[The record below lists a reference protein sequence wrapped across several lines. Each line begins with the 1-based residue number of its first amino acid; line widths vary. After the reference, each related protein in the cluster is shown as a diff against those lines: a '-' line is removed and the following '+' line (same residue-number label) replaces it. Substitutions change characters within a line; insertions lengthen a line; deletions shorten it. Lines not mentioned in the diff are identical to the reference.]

1 EGVDG
6 LVHVLDLSW
15 TKKIKHP
22 SEVLKKGQDVRA
34 VVLNVD
40 AENQRL
46 SLGIKQ
52 LEPDKWEQF
61 FSEHQI
67 GDVVHGRIVR
77 LTSFGAFV
85 ELTEGIE
92 GLCHV
97 SELDEKRIENPET
110 QFEVGQEM
118 DLKIIKMN
126 LLERKIG
133 LSVRALREDSE
144 RDTWSYTPEVGTAS
158 IGELAGDQLGEFRK
172 KAQRARG
179 GESD

>member
-1 EGVDG
+1 M
-6 LVHVLDLSW
+6 HVSDLSW

-22 SEVLKKGQDVRA
+22 SEVLRKGQEVNA
-34 VVLNVD
+34 IVLNVD

-52 LEPDKWEQF
+52 LEPDKWEEF
-61 FSEHQI
+61 FSEHQV
-67 GDVVHGRIVR
+67 GDVVRGKIVR

-85 ELTEGIE
+85 ELKEGIE

-97 SELDEKRIENPET
+97 SELDTKRVENPESFV
-110 QFEVGQEM
+110 QAGQEL

-133 LSVRALREDSE
+133 LSLKAIKEDSE
-144 RDTWSYTPEVGTAS
+144 REDVWSYKAEIPTTS
-158 IGELAGDQLGEFRK
+158 IEELAGGQLSELK
-172 KAQRARG
+172 QKVARMKR
-179 GESD
+179 ESQEN